1 MNQLKLAEN
10 ISNEANKLWQSGEL
24 LNKVSYTS
32 AELLKYWFGEEYCV
46 AREKNF
52 HQGQKQAILNTIYLH
67 EVAKINNVLDI
78 HEHFANENFL
88 FEDEKVALTEEKYS
102 FPKYCV
108 KMATGTGK
116 TWVMHALILWQILNY
131 QREKSHG
138 GRFTNNFLLIAP
150 GKIVYN
156 RLLDAFKGKTNIK
169 SGEREFD
176 SNDFKLNE
184 ELFIPYSYRDEVYG
198 FLQNNVKDKDN
209 IDGITSGGLI
219 AITNWHI
226 FIDRQQEKPT
236 EEDNGNARA
245 IIKDLLPAKPGT
257 SAGNSLE
264 VLDNG
269 YLRGKSLEYLSN
281 LDSLMI
287 INDEAHH
294 LHDSNTKEK
303 DVVWQQGID
312 YVLQNKTK
320 GKLQIDFSATP
331 YTTIGSGERKKYIYF
346 PHIITDFDLKHA
358 MRQGLVKLINLVC
371 REELTDVELSYKAI
385 RDENNEVV
393 GLSEGQRI
401 MLSAGLKKLDIL
413 DEAFKELT
421 TEKDS
426 YKQPKMLIMC
436 EDTKVSPFVVD
447 FLLSKGLGKDDV
459 MQIDSTKE
467 GEVSDKEWEE
477 IKGRLFNMDNLKK
490 PRVIVSVLMLR
501 EGFDVNNICVIV
513 PLRTTD
519 SDILLEQ
526 TIGRGL
532 RLMFRGKEFEQ
543 TKEENRELLFSHKE
557 PNSMIDML
565 SIVEHP
571 NFIQYYNKLLEEGFA
586 TIQDNESNSNVKGD
600 LVSIGLKEEYEE
612 YDLYFPK
619 ILRSEQEELQP
630 IAIDI
635 QDLKPFDL
643 YPLEQLQKL
652 LAKDGE
658 VFNSTDVLSTTHF
671 GKYEVNANPFTA
683 NTYNE
688 YLQKILFAII
698 NYNARTNK
706 RAKPLLQIN
715 NAYLIASIDNFI
727 RHRLF
732 DCEFNPF
739 ENNNWKIL
747 LVSNGIVTIH
757 IQKEFSSKIN
767 DLMMNIEISSA
778 QINKRFFSEV
788 QTMLVRREFSVKVE
802 KSIYSY
808 LPFSSKSGGL
818 EKAFMEYIDRDS
830 EVESFIKINEYKH
843 RFANIYYVNE
853 DGLLH
858 TYYPDFIVKTKEKF
872 YIIETKGK
880 DRISSEN
887 VKRKRTAILEWV
899 ERINKV
905 TLSLIDN
912 RIWEYVLLRDDN
924 FYNYAKQG
932 ISFVNMCNLNKV
944 TSAEIKE
951 TLF

>member
-1 MNQLKLAEN
+1 MDKLKLAEN
-10 ISNEANKLWQSGEL
+10 ISIEVNNLWQSGEL

-52 HQGQKQAILNTIYLH
+52 HKGQKQAILNTIYLH

-78 HEHFANENFL
+78 HEHFAKENLL

-116 TWVMHALILWQILNY
+116 TWVMHALIIWQILNY
-131 QREKSHG
+131 QREKSHE

-150 GKIVYN
+150 GKIVYE
-156 RLLDAFKGKTNIK
+156 RLLDAFKGKINPK
-169 SGEREFD
+169 NGERNFD
-176 SNDFKLNE
+176 TNDFKLNE
-184 ELFIPYSYRDEVYG
+184 ELFIPHCYRDEVYG

-226 FIDRQQEKPT
+226 FIDKEKEET
-236 EEDNGNARA
+236 EENDNDTRE
-245 IIKDLLPAKPGT
+245 IIKDLLPAKPGK

-264 VLDNG
+264 VLDNN
-269 YLRGKSLEYLSN
+269 YLKGKRLEYLSN

-294 LHDSNTKEK
+294 LHDTTTANN

-331 YTTIGSGERKKYIYF
+331 YTTTGGKRKTKIYF
-346 PHIITDFDLKHA
+346 PHIIADFDSKTA
-358 MRQGLVKLINLVC
+358 MREGLVKLINLVR
-371 REELTDVELSYKAI
+371 REELTNVELSYKAI
-385 RDENNEVV
+385 RSENNDIV

-401 MLSAGLKKLDIL
+401 MLSAGLGKLDIL
-413 DEAFKELT
+413 DEAFKELS
-421 TEKDS
+421 TEKDN
-426 YKQPKMLIMC
+426 YKQPKMLVMC
-436 EDTKVSPFVVD
+436 EDTKVSPLVVD
-447 FLLSKGLGKDDV
+447 FLISKGLSQEDI
-459 MQIDSTKE
+459 MQIDSNKE
-467 GEVSDKEWEE
+467 GEVSDEEWKK
-477 IKGRLFNMDNLKK
+477 IKSKLFNIDNLKQ

-519 SDILLEQ
+519 STILLEQ

-532 RLMFRGKEFEQ
+532 RLMFREKEFDEA
-543 TKEENRELLFSHKE
+543 KEENRKLLFSHKE

-571 NFIQYYNKLLEEGFA
+571 NFIQYYNELLDEGFA
-586 TIQDNESNSNVKGD
+586 TIQSGIDNNDNVKGD
-600 LVSIGLKEEYEE
+600 LISVSLKEDYED

-630 IAIDI
+630 IAIDL

-643 YPLEQLQKL
+643 YSLEHLQKL

-706 RAKPLLQIN
+706 KSKPLLQIN
-715 NAYLIASIDNFI
+715 NAYLVASIDNFI

-767 DLMMNIEISSA
+767 DSLMNIEISSA

-788 QTMLVRREFSVKVE
+788 QTMLVRKEYSVRVE
-802 KSIYSY
+802 KSIFSY
-808 LPFSSKSGGL
+808 LPFPSNGGGL
-818 EKAFMEYIDRDS
+818 EKNFMEYIDRDA

-858 TYYPDFIVKTKEKF
+858 SYYPDFIVKTKEKF

-905 TLSLIDN
+905 TPSLMDY
-912 RIWEYVLLRDDN
+912 RVWEYVLLRDDN
-924 FYNYAKQG
+924 FYNYEKQG

>member
-1 MNQLKLAEN
+1 MNKLKLAEN
-10 ISNEANKLWQSGEL
+10 ISIEVNNLWQSGEIFD
-24 LNKVSYTS
+24 KVTPTT
-32 AELLKYWFGEEYCV
+32 AELLKYWFGEEYCNV
-46 AREKNF
+46 REKNF
-52 HQGQKQAILNTIYLH
+52 HIGQKQAILNTIYLH

-78 HEHFANENFL
+78 QEHFAKENLL
-88 FEDEKVALTEEKYS
+88 FEQDIENLRQAKYY
-102 FPKYCV
+102 FPKYCI

-116 TWVMHALILWQILNY
+116 TWVMHALIIWQILNHK
-131 QREKSHG
+131 REQQHE

-184 ELFIPYSYRDEVYG
+184 ELFIPYGYRDEVYG

-209 IDGITSGGLI
+209 IDTINSGGLI

-226 FIDRQQEKPT
+226 FIDREQEEST
-236 EEDNGNARA
+236 EEDNSDTRA
-245 IIKDLLPAKPGT
+245 IIKDLLPAKPGK

-264 VLDNG
+264 VLDNN
-269 YLRGKSLEYLSN
+269 YLKGKRLEFLSN

-331 YTTIGSGERKKYIYF
+331 YTTTGSGKNKKKVYF
-346 PHIITDFDLKHA
+346 PHIITDFDLKVA
-358 MRQGLVKLINLVC
+358 MRQGLIKLINLVR

-393 GLSEGQRI
+393 GLSKGQRI

-413 DEAFKELT
+413 DEAFKELAT
-421 TEKDS
+421 KKDS
-426 YKQPKMLIMC
+426 YKQPKMLVMC

-447 FLLSKGLGKDDV
+447 FLLSKGLGKDEI
-459 MQIDSTKE
+459 MQIDSTRE
-467 GEVSDKEWEE
+467 GEVSDKEWER
-477 IKGRLFNMDNLKK
+477 IKGKLFNMDNLKK

-519 SDILLEQ
+519 SVILLEQ

-532 RLMFRGKEFEQ
+532 RLMFRGKEFEP

-571 NFIQYYNKLLEEGFA
+571 NFIQYYNELLDEGFA
-586 TIQDNESNSNVKGD
+586 TIQNGNDNNGNAKGD
-600 LVSIGLKEEYEE
+600 LISVSLKEGYEE

-630 IAIDI
+630 IAIDL

-643 YPLEQLQKL
+643 YSLEHLQKL

-658 VFNSTDVLSTTHF
+658 VFNSTDVLSTTRF

-683 NTYNE
+683 NNYNE

-706 RAKPLLQIN
+706 KPKPLLQIN
-715 NAYLIASIDNFI
+715 NADLVASIDNFI
-727 RHRLF
+727 RYKLF
-732 DCEFNPF
+732 DCEFKPL

-747 LVSNGIVTIH
+747 LSSNGLVTTH
-757 IQKEFSSKIN
+757 IQQQFSSKIN

-778 QINKRFFSEV
+778 QINKRLFSEEE
-788 QTMLVRREFSVKVE
+788 TMLVRRDYSVRVE
-802 KSIYSY
+802 KSIFSY
-808 LPFSSKSGGL
+808 LPFPSNSGGL
-818 EKAFMEYIDRDS
+818 EKSFMEYVDRDS

-858 TYYPDFIVKTKEKF
+858 SYYPDFIVKTKEKF
-872 YIIETKGK
+872 YIVETKGK
-880 DRISSEN
+880 DRMSSEN
-887 VKRKRTAILEWV
+887 VKRKRTAILEWTK
-899 ERINKV
+899 RINNIEV
-905 TLSLIDN
+905 SLRDN
-912 RIWEYVLLRDDN
+912 RI
-924 FYNYAKQG
+924 
-932 ISFVNMCNLNKV
+932 
-944 TSAEIKE
+944 
-951 TLF
+951 

>member
-1 MNQLKLAEN
+1 MDKLKLAEN
-10 ISNEANKLWQSGEL
+10 ISIEVNNLWQSGEL

-52 HQGQKQAILNTIYLH
+52 HKGQKQAILNTIYLH

-78 HEHFANENFL
+78 HEHFAKENLL

-116 TWVMHALILWQILNY
+116 TWVMHALIIWQILNY
-131 QREKSHG
+131 QREKSHE

-150 GKIVYN
+150 GKIVYE
-156 RLLDAFKGKTNIK
+156 RLLDAFKGKINLK
-169 SGEREFD
+169 NGERNFD
-176 SNDFKLNE
+176 TNDFKLNE
-184 ELFIPYSYRDEVYG
+184 ELFIPHCYRDEVYG

-226 FIDRQQEKPT
+226 FIDKDKEET
-236 EEDNGNARA
+236 EEESNDTRE
-245 IIKDLLPAKPGT
+245 IIKDLLPAKPGK

-264 VLDNG
+264 VLDNN
-269 YLRGKSLEYLSN
+269 YLKGKRLEFLSN

-294 LHDSNTKEK
+294 LHDTTTANN

-331 YTTIGSGERKKYIYF
+331 YTTTGSKRKTKIYF
-346 PHIITDFDLKHA
+346 PHIISDFDSKTA
-358 MRQGLVKLINLVC
+358 MREGLVKLINLVR
-371 REELTDVELSYKAI
+371 REELTNVELSYKAI
-385 RDENNEVV
+385 RSENNDIV

-401 MLSAGLKKLDIL
+401 MLSAGLGKLDIL
-413 DEAFKELT
+413 DEAFKELS
-421 TEKDS
+421 TEKDN
-426 YKQPKMLIMC
+426 YKQPKMLVMC
-436 EDTKVSPFVVD
+436 EDTKVSPLVVD
-447 FLLSKGLGKDDV
+447 FLISKGLGQEDI
-459 MQIDSTKE
+459 MQIDSNKE
-467 GEVSDKEWEE
+467 GEVSDEEWKK
-477 IKGRLFNMDNLKK
+477 IKSKLFNIDNLKQ

-519 SDILLEQ
+519 STILLEQ

-532 RLMFRGKEFEQ
+532 RLMFREKEFDEA
-543 TKEENRELLFSHKE
+543 KEENRKLLFSHKE

-571 NFIQYYNKLLEEGFA
+571 NFIQYYNELLDEGFA
-586 TIQDNESNSNVKGD
+586 SIQNGIDNNDNVKGD
-600 LVSIGLKEEYEE
+600 LISVSLKEDYED

-630 IAIDI
+630 IAIDL

-643 YPLEQLQKL
+643 YSLEHLQKL

-706 RAKPLLQIN
+706 KSKPLLQIN
-715 NAYLIASIDNFI
+715 NAYLVASIDNFI

-767 DLMMNIEISSA
+767 DSLMNIEISSA

-788 QTMLVRREFSVKVE
+788 QTLLVRKDYSVRVE
-802 KSIYSY
+802 KSIFSY
-808 LPFSSKSGGL
+808 LPFPSNGGGL
-818 EKAFMEYIDRDS
+818 EKNFMEYIDRDA

-858 TYYPDFIVKTKEKF
+858 SYYPDFIVKTKEKF

-905 TLSLIDN
+905 TPSLMDY
-912 RIWEYVLLRDDN
+912 RVWEYVLLRDDN